1 MDYIICHYHEIA
13 LKEKNRKFFEGKLIK
28 NIKNQINPIF
38 WKSIQRISGRIIIK
52 LSSQGIKKQ
61 SSITASLQKIAGIAY
76 FAFSTNSEQTILAIK
91 NQALKILKQQKFQ
104 TFKILTKRSKKNFF
118 LTSPEINQEIGA
130 FIINK
135 LNKRVDLKQP
145 EITYFIEI
153 VENFAF
159 SYLKK
164 IKGLGGL
171 PVSTSGKAIVLLSG
185 GIDSPVAVFYGLK
198 RGIQT
203 VFVHFHAYPY
213 TNKQSIEKVEKIVK
227 IFKQYQNIAKLYLVP
242 FADIQ
247 KQILIYTP
255 ANLRIILY
263 RRMMLRIA
271 ERIAQ
276 KEKAL
281 SLITGESL
289 GQVASQ
295 TLENIKTIEDSVDIL
310 ILRPLIGM
318 DKEEI
323 INKAKEIG
331 TYKLSILPDQ
341 DCCSRFLP
349 KNPKTKAKIKE
360 VRIAEEKLNI
370 IKLISET
377 IKTTTIKKV

>member
-349 KNPKTKAKIKE
+349 KSPKTKAKIKE

>member
-213 TNKQSIEKVEKIVK
+213 ANKQSIEKVEKIVK
-227 IFKQYQNIAKLYLVP
+227 IFKQYQSIAKLYLVP

-349 KNPKTKAKIKE
+349 KSPKTKAKIKE

>member
-1 MDYIICHYHEIA
+1 MNYVVCHYHEIA
-13 LKEKNRKFFEGKLIK
+13 LKGKNRKFFEGKLIK

-213 TNKQSIEKVEKIVK
+213 TNKQSIERVEKIVK

-295 TLENIKTIEDSVDIL
+295 TLENIKTIEDSIDIL

-349 KNPKTKAKIKE
+349 KSPKTKAKIKE

>member
-213 TNKQSIEKVEKIVK
+213 ANKQSIEKVEKIVK